1 MCRFFYLCLISL
13 IIWHRKKE
21 MSSSIYCFFV
31 AISLPMQIFLDL
43 ITEILRNSFCLSSL
57 LGFFFLCL
65 LPRQPIW
72 DLYILKLVIKI
83 DFWMIGSMFVHAELF
98 NIGFNILLV
107 GWNLWFTVATEM
119 FLCSHYSTCVLTDG
133 QTSECFVLSVAVKSK
148 IKTKHARIY
157 GNNNK
162 DGYIPNAYRNA
173 DIARCPSVHG

>member
-1 MCRFFYLCLISL
+1 
-13 IIWHRKKE
+13 
-21 MSSSIYCFFV
+21 MSSSIYCVFV

-57 LGFFFLCL
+57 FVFFFFACC
-65 LPRQPIW
+65 QGNQYGVFTFW
-72 DLYILKLVIKI
+72 SWSI
-83 DFWMIGSMFVHAELF
+83 DFWMVGSMFVHAELF

-119 FLCSHYSTCVLTDG
+119 FLCSHYSTYVLSDG

-148 IKTKHARIY
+148 IKTKHAHIY

-162 DGYIPNAYRNA
+162 DGYITNAYRNA
-173 DIARCPSVHG
+173 HVARCPSVHG